1 MKRHPVYRI
10 AWIST
15 NCFLTIA
22 VAAFIASAVWE
33 YSTRQYLK
41 GFSDAVVPHDV
52 SPQLKVESILM
63 WMAHGPARQDLRDPD
78 QILAR
83 DPRNTLNYEKLLQVC
98 GGATN
103 AFLNL
108 SVSSGLRARRL
119 LLLDAHRTTTHV
131 VAEVWLDGRWV
142 VVDPAFRVIM
152 RDSSGRMLTR
162 DDLESREILRQATST
177 LQGYLPV
184 YGYSI
189 TTHVRIS
196 HVPIVGKFL
205 RGSLDWM
212 WPQWDEFLDWTLILE
227 RDSLAA
233 FFGSSLAL
241 VFLMFTRLFLGHYGE
256 KKLGV
261 LHVHLRT
268 QVWQAGVML
277 MGNQRI

>member
-22 VAAFIASAVWE
+22 VAAFIASTIWE

-52 SPQLKVESILM
+52 SPQKKVESILI
-63 WMAHGPARQDLRDPD
+63 WMAHGPARQDLHDSAA
-78 QILAR
+78 ILER
-83 DPRNTLNYEKLLQVC
+83 DPRNTLNYEKLLDVC

-119 LLLDAHRTTTHV
+119 LLLDSHRMTTHV
-131 VAEVWLDGRWV
+131 VAEVLLDGRWI

-162 DDLESREILRQATST
+162 DDLENRELFRQATSR
-177 LQGYLPV
+177 LPGYLPV
-184 YGYSI
+184 YDYSV
-189 TTHVRIS
+189 TAHVRIS
-196 HVPIVGKFL
+196 HVPIIGKFL
-205 RGSLDWM
+205 RSTLDWM
-212 WPQWDEFLDWTLILE
+212 WPPWDEFLDWTLILE

-233 FFGSSLAL
+233 FFCSFVVL

-261 LHVHLRT
+261 SHVRLRR
-268 QVWQAGVML
+268 QVWQAGVVL

>member
-1 MKRHPVYRI
+1 MKGHPVYRL
-10 AWIST
+10 AWITT
-15 NCFLTIA
+15 NCFLAIA
-22 VAAFIASAVWE
+22 VAAFISSAVWE

-52 SPQLKVESILM
+52 APQQKVESILR
-63 WMAHGPARQDLRDPD
+63 WMAHGPAREGLQDSDE
-78 QILAR
+78 ILAR
-83 DPRNTLNYEKLLQVC
+83 DPRNTLNYQKLLNVC

-108 SVSSGLRARRL
+108 SVSSGLRAQRV
-119 LLLDAHRTTTHV
+119 LLLDSHRMATHV
-131 VAEVWLDGRWV
+131 VAEVLLDGRWI

-162 DDLESREILRQATST
+162 DELENREIFRQATST
-177 LQGYLPV
+177 LPGYLPV
-184 YGYSI
+184 YNYSV
-189 TTHVRIS
+189 TAHVRVPY
-196 HVPIVGKFL
+196 VPIIGNFL
-205 RGSLDWM
+205 RNGLDWM
-212 WPQWDEFLDWTLILE
+212 WPHWQEFLDWTLILE

-233 FFGSSLAL
+233 FFCSFIAL

-261 LHVHLRT
+261 SHVRLRR

-277 MGNQRI
+277 IGNQRI